1 MLISGEKV
9 IKLCFSSWCEVMGKQ
24 ESAGALLQLICFLFG
39 SNLSKNGARVSD
51 TDLGQKKKKKDKSTT
66 WMRYVLNSLHRN
78 KSTSTVGNGA
88 RLQKLQVIPSE
99 PLKMQTVTKIR
110 KCITRCKCLGSVA
123 SRWVVMWCQSPTVM
137 AERGPALLMAAVAPG
152 LFLDWWP
159 FLG

>member
-24 ESAGALLQLICFLFG
+24 ESTGALLQLICFLFG

-51 TDLGQKKKKKDKSTT
+51 T

>member
-1 MLISGEKV
+1 MMWGHGQAGKHRSPFAVDLFPLWEQSVQKWCSGFWYW
-9 IKLCFSSWCEVMGKQ
+9 L
-24 ESAGALLQLICFLFG
+24 GA
-39 SNLSKNGARVSD
+39 
-51 TDLGQKKKKKDKSTT
+51 KKKKKDKSTT

-137 AERGPALLMAAVAPG
+137 AERGPALLMAAVAPD

>member
-1 MLISGEKV
+1 MLTSGEKV
-9 IKLCFSSWCEVMGKQ
+9 IKLCFSSRYEVMGKQ